1 MKGKGWGQSKVRHP
15 GLFVVGTPEILGDR
29 SHLSPANVS
38 KGRRCAKV
46 RTQNV
51 LLPVNISPW
60 RCSATLRRPSS
71 DLISRLCTAMG
82 DVERREF
89 VSLGGIAG
97 NDLSRASGVTPVVH
111 GDRTGSRSSG
121 WLRREM
127 RGGAMR
133 PSRDRY
139 APFKGLKYASI
150 SFRRTCLSCDFI
162 RAPSP
167 PAAPP
172 FAA

>member
-1 MKGKGWGQSKVRHP
+1 MNLENLRGILHELRDADAERGEGLGIARVGQLAGQLAQRPHDRLRHGIAAMKGKGWGQSKVRHP

-97 NDLSRASGVTPVVH
+97 NELSRASGVTPVVH
-111 GDRTGSRSSG
+111 AGGSHG
-121 WLRREM
+121 FEIQWM
-127 RGGAMR
+127 A
-133 PSRDRY
+133 
-139 APFKGLKYASI
+139 
-150 SFRRTCLSCDFI
+150 
-162 RAPSP
+162 
-167 PAAPP
+167 
-172 FAA
+172 